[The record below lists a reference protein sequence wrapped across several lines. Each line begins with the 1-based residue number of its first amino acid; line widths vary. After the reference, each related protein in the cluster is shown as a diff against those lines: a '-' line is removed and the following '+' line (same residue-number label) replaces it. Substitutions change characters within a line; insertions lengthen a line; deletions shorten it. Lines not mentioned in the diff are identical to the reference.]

1 MATHF
6 SILAWRIPWTEEP
19 GGLQFIGS
27 QRVGHDWSDLACTHC
42 RDPERSLDGHL
53 SGRRQRRSNYTVR
66 ARSRACPERKQAAG
80 IKRLIWGESH
90 CFCSDW
96 IKNESNNFSLLAPMF
111 SDSFSISVSSVQG
124 GTFRNSCFPQLSLDG
139 LCPWASIQP
148 RDKWSQRY
156 RRQGIHVAWGSTQSQ
171 KLALFPCLQIKRKK
185 KKRKKKNSPHS
196 KSLLIKKKRERV
208 LYSFT
213 PIQFHQFGL
222 QNLQKSF
229 TNLNSSSNERR
240 PHSPSCVPPNLIN
253 LVGSKINI
261 AFITVFLLIGIHTT

>member
-1 MATHF
+1 MGDGLYFKNEDGGREQCQETQSGTPVMERQARGSRSRDPILCSHF
-6 SILAWRIPWTEEP
+6 ISVSPVLSSKPSFLFFIPYVEWCLSLLREQGESPCPWTSLRLEAEMEQP
-19 GGLQFIGS
+19 FWEDQNLGLQGWGLKKRS
-27 QRVGHDWSDLACTHC
+27 GTDGW
-42 RDPERSLDGHL
+42 RD
-53 SGRRQRRSNYTVR
+53 
-66 ARSRACPERKQAAG
+66 
-80 IKRLIWGESH
+80 SH

-185 KKRKKKNSPHS
+185 KKRKKKNSPRS
-196 KSLLIKKKRERV
+196 KSLLIKKKKRESII
-208 LYSFT
+208 LIHSYSVS
-213 PIQFHQFGL
+213 PIRSP
-222 QNLQKSF
+222 KS
-229 TNLNSSSNERR
+229 
-240 PHSPSCVPPNLIN
+240 P
-253 LVGSKINI
+253 KI
-261 AFITVFLLIGIHTT
+261 FYQP